1 MKSIQYCF
9 GNHRQDRCIN
19 CSTNHSITLQKNMEL

>member
-9 GNHRQDRCIN
+9 GNHR
-19 CSTNHSITLQKNMEL
+19 